1 LQDFLEKISLF
12 QSSDTMNKS
21 NVKGQMSNVHL
32 MTIHLAKGLEFD
44 AVFIIGCNEGLLPHQ
59 MSYHN
64 DEEIEEE
71 RRLMYVAMTR
81 AKKELFLNFY
91 NLPSRFL
98 YEIAP
103 ETVEFTSNNRDKF
116 GTLSDFLDDEERY
129 IEY

>member
-1 LQDFLEKISLF
+1 
-12 QSSDTMNKS
+12 
-21 NVKGQMSNVHL
+21 
-32 MTIHLAKGLEFD
+32 LAKGLEFD